1 MRLDKPTILIVE
13 DEPSISTLLMFTMRC
28 AGWNPYAV
36 ANGFEAWEFLQMH
49 RPAMTLLDW
58 MLPDRTGFSLLLDIR
73 RDKKLIEM
81 PVIMLTARDAIE
93 DRASCLE
100 RGANAYLTKPFSPH
114 ELTCKIDQL
123 LQHKYTPFSPRG
135 MRGA

>member
-1 MRLDKPTILIVE
+1 MSLDKPTILIVE
-13 DEPSISTLLMFTMRC
+13 DEPSISALLIFTMRC
-28 AGWNPYAV
+28 AGWNPCAV
-36 ANGFEAWEFLQMH
+36 GNGFEAWEFLQMH

-73 RDKKLIEM
+73 RDKKLNEM
-81 PVIMLTARDAIE
+81 PVVMLTARDAIE

-100 RGANAYLTKPFSPH
+100 HGANAYLTKPFSPH
-114 ELTCKIDQL
+114 ALTCKIDQL
-123 LQHKYTPFSPRG
+123 LRPKLTPFSALD